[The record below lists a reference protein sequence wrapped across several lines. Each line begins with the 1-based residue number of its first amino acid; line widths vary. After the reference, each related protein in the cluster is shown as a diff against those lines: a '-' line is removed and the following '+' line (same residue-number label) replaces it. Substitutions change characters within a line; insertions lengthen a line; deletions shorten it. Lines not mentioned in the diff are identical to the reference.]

1 MGFSGIWEMTD
12 RMPLTGRFEFVM
24 RPIFFSAFA
33 TGLLL
38 SVTPLAAADDFVNLF
53 NGKNLDGWFVKPET
67 PEVWT
72 VQKGGVL
79 ARKPKSSYLWTK
91 ETYDDFILE
100 LEFNVTA
107 GCNSGLFFRTNP
119 EDPVQQGYEMQIF
132 DSHGKE
138 AGVHDCGA
146 LYDARPPLVN
156 AVKPA
161 GEWNTLRLE
170 VRGTKL
176 VCHINDQ
183 KVQDLDLNEWDTAEK
198 NPDGSPNK
206 FKTALKDLPRT
217 GHIGFQDHGHD
228 VFFRNVRIKKL

>member
-1 MGFSGIWEMTD
+1 MRLPSLLACLASLSLTVAAEDGFVE
-12 RMPLTGRFEFVM
+12 
-24 RPIFFSAFA
+24 
-33 TGLLL
+33 
-38 SVTPLAAADDFVNLF
+38 LF
-53 NGKNLDGWFVKPET
+53 NGKNLDGWFVKPEA
-67 PEVWT
+67 PQVWT
-72 VQKGGVL
+72 VQKGVL
-79 ARKPKSSYLWTK
+79 ARKPQSSYLWTK
-91 ETYDDFILE
+91 ETYSDFILE
-100 LEFNVTA
+100 MEFRVTA

-119 EDPVQQGYEMQIF
+119 ENPVQEGFEIQLF

-138 AGVHDCGA
+138 AGKHDCGA

-170 VRGTKL
+170 VKGPKL

-183 KVQDLDLNEWDTAEK
+183 KVQDLSLDDWTTPEQ

-228 VFFRNVRIKKL
+228 VFFRNVRLKKL